1 MSTPRARRRVV
12 VDQSD
17 LARQIGCRL
26 REARLAAGLTQQ
38 KLAGER
44 YTKAYVSAL
53 ENGLSKPSMAALTF
67 FAERLHIPAAQL
79 IGDGSAADW
88 DATWTRLEADLL
100 LAAGHWLQAVDAYRG
115 LLDRDPPARTRAE
128 LLLGLAEALAGLDRG
143 AEAATA
149 AGEAAQLFAG
159 QGRSAEAALARY
171 WLACGEYQQGN
182 TGEAAAVLRALL
194 EQVRAGLT
202 VEPDFELR
210 ILSALSSNAAR
221 DGHHDVAVAYLGEIR
236 QLAERLDD
244 RRRAAYLS
252 NLAHTYREAGDYEAA
267 MRSGIASLALFRA
280 AETEFET
287 AVLENDLALSYLALG
302 DPGQAA
308 ALAASARARSERL
321 GDDRQ
326 ISHALDTQ
334 ARIALARAAH
344 DEARALAQQALGLA
358 ERTADTAGALDAMR
372 TLARIQIA
380 EGQPQ
385 EASRWYERAAELA
398 RELPVGP
405 RSRQILAE
413 WAELLAA
420 AGDHKRAFELARRA
434 LQSS

>member
-17 LARQIGCRL
+17 LARQIGRRL

-67 FAERLHIPAAQL
+67 FAERLQIPAAQL
-79 IGDGSAADW
+79 IGDGSTADQ

-100 LAAGHWLQAVDAYRG
+100 LAGGHWLQAVDAYRG
-115 LLDRDPPARTRAE
+115 LLDRHPPARVRAE
-128 LLLGLAEALAGLDRG
+128 LLLGLAEAMARLDRG
-143 AEAATA
+143 AEAAAA
-149 AGEAAQLFAG
+149 AGEAAQLFTD
-159 QGRSAEAALARY
+159 QGRRSEAALARY
-171 WLACGEYQQGN
+171 WLACGQDQQGH
-182 TGEAAAVLRALL
+182 TGEAAAALRDLL
-194 EQVRAGLT
+194 EQVRGGLT

-210 ILSALSSNAAR
+210 TLRALASNAAHEGR
-221 DGHHDVAVAYLGEIR
+221 HDVAVAYLDEIR
-236 QLAERLDD
+236 RLAERLDD

-252 NLAHTYREAGDYEAA
+252 DLAHTYREAGDYEAA
-267 MRSGIASLALFRA
+267 MRNGVASLALFRA
-280 AETEFET
+280 AESEFET
-287 AVLENDLALSYLALG
+287 TALENDLALSYLALG
-302 DPGQAA
+302 DAEQAA

-321 GDDRQ
+321 GDDRL
-326 ISHALDTQ
+326 ISRALHMQ
-334 ARIALARAAH
+334 ARVALARDAH
-344 DEARALAQQALGLA
+344 DEAGALAQQALELA
-358 ERTADTAGALDAMR
+358 ERTGDTVGALDAML

-380 EGQPQ
+380 GGQPQ
-385 EASRWYERAAELA
+385 EALRWYERAAELA
-398 RELPVGP
+398 REVPVGP